1 MRAFNY
7 IVGGSVS
14 GRPIG
19 RLGRVSERLGDGIRP
34 LDSVVKVMTTG
45 IPTNGEACVVPM
57 ALPTRVIV
65 SVVTR

>member
-1 MRAFNY
+1 MRAINC

-19 RLGRVSERLGDGIRP
+19 RLDRVTERLGDGIRP

-45 IPTNGEACVVPM
+45 IPTNGETCVVPM